1 MIPLIKNTMKR
12 ELTLSYRRRADLL
25 NPLFFF
31 VLVVSLFPIGI
42 TTDLDKLSEM
52 SGGVLW
58 VCALL
63 ASLLSLDLLFRNDFE
78 DGSLEQMLLSS
89 APPQVIVLCKI
100 VCHWLV
106 TGVPLTLISPLLSI
120 MLALPMHALP
130 VLMLSLLLGTFSLSL
145 IGSIGAALTV
155 GLRKGGLLLTILIM
169 PILVPVLI
177 FGTSTVQAIMLGLA
191 WPGYL
196 AFLGAF
202 TAGAFALAPWLTVAA
217 LKVTVCD

>member
-1 MIPLIKNTMKR
+1 MIKLIKNTMKR
-12 ELTLSYRRRADLL
+12 ELTLAYRRRADLL

-42 TTDLDKLSEM
+42 TTDLEKLTEM
-52 SGGVLW
+52 AGGVLW

-63 ASLLSLDLLFRNDFE
+63 ASLLSLDLMFRNDFE

-100 VCHWLV
+100 ICHWLV
-106 TGVPLTLISPLLSI
+106 TGIPLTLLSPLLSV
-120 MLALPMHALP
+120 MLALPARALP
-130 VLMLSLLLGTFSLSL
+130 VLMVSLLLGTFSLSL

-169 PILVPVLI
+169 PVLVPVLI
-177 FGTSTVQAIMLGLA
+177 FGTSTVQAVVQGLA

-202 TAGAFALAPWLTVAA
+202 TACAFALAPWLTVGA
-217 LKVTVCD
+217 LKVSVCD